1 MPKVNIY
8 LPDDLAAAVR
18 ARGLPVSAI
27 CQMALRGTLDREIP
41 DSAVRITEHIDT
53 DLPFSPHLASVISLA
68 PAAAAGKGSR
78 TVDSE
83 HLLQAL
89 LDEEENLILRGLDHL
104 GLTRTS
110 IQKTLDLVVPDGTPL
125 DDNDVTFGPEA
136 RAILEAAVTD
146 AQLVGNSIVNGANL
160 VWALAN
166 GTTGYAAEV
175 LDQLGFFQVTTHQA
189 LGLIEV
195 GVAHANRYAPA
206 GQAGIL
212 TELAKITDRLER
224 LEASLSPSCS

>member
-68 PAAAAGKGSR
+68 TRGSCWKRLTDSRFRTLVAGAARRGREPDIARPRPPRPDTDVDPEDSRPCGARRYPTRRQRRDVRPRGESHPRSGCDRRATRRQFHRQRSKSCVGVGQRDNGIRGGS
-78 TVDSE
+78 
-83 HLLQAL
+83 
-89 LDEEENLILRGLDHL
+89 L
-104 GLTRTS
+104 GS
-110 IQKTLDLVVPDGTPL
+110 
-125 DDNDVTFGPEA
+125 A
-136 RAILEAAVTD
+136 RFL
-146 AQLVGNSIVNGANL
+146 
-160 VWALAN
+160 
-166 GTTGYAAEV
+166 
-175 LDQLGFFQVTTHQA
+175 QVTTHQA